1 MAIKEK
7 IHGNVA
13 VLEIS
18 GKLMGG
24 NETRQITKKVESL
37 LRDGVKNIVIDLA
50 NVNWMSSTGLG
61 SIIESRRLITDKN
74 GVLKLSAVTEKVKSL
89 LMITQITNLFET
101 YETADQ
107 AVASFHQS
115 SG

>member
-13 VLEIS
+13 VLEVS

-37 LRDGVKNIVIDLA
+37 LREGVKNIIIDLA

-101 YETADQ
+101 YETADL
-107 AVASFHQS
+107 AVASFHLK
-115 SG
+115 